1 MRNTMGVS
9 QRRGN
14 DFLQFYFD
22 FNKID
27 HVIEFF
33 ELFTYNHLAIFFEK
47 LVNVHSK
54 IDLSKVFE

>member
-1 MRNTMGVS
+1 MGVS

-14 DFLQFYFD
+14 DFFQFYFD

-33 ELFTYNHLAIFFEK
+33 ELFTYNHLAIFLEK